1 MLSTCNQIIS
11 KERALAAAAHF
22 PNENGTV
29 TLRMPGKTENWRPRF
44 FIEKDMCMLAGN
56 WLDFVCDNQVQAG
69 DICMF
74 VPAKGGV
81 RGERS
86 TFMVHLIRAEAP
98 HPRGVK
104 RGRSS
109 RDSPVDMEGMAN

>member
-74 VPAKGGV
+74 VPAKGG
-81 RGERS
+81 ERS
-86 TFMVHLIRAEAP
+86 TFMVHLIRAVCDKV
-98 HPRGVK
+98 G
-104 RGRSS
+104 
-109 RDSPVDMEGMAN
+109 